1 MESSLALAIIL
12 TFVGIII
19 FILISKNDLGV
30 TTLKKN
36 PEAHKTLI
44 GSVAK
49 GIPGTDILEAGK
61 VQITNESTENAI
73 TTNEDSNEE
82 LIWSLILNNLSSN
95 LSTEASASTSSFYR
109 TEDGIE
115 CSVRKRNGDLI
126 ANCYSESDR
135 MGQRRW
141 TIDLH

>member
-1 MESSLALAIIL
+1 MH
-12 TFVGIII
+12 F
-19 FILISKNDLGV
+19 
-30 TTLKKN
+30 
-36 PEAHKTLI
+36 
-44 GSVAK
+44 
-49 GIPGTDILEAGK
+49 
-61 VQITNESTENAI
+61 

-82 LIWSLILNNLSSN
+82 LIWALILKNLSSN

-126 ANCYSESDR
+126 ATCYSESDR

-141 TIDLH
+141 TIDLKRMA